1 MLKRLPGLILLVV
14 VALLT
19 QVGGLALA
27 LGWLVGRW
35 LLPERMDR
43 WHRAGLGFLLF
54 AAFYGLLHLLIV
66 PPLAALGGRVPLPC
80 AAEGDRP
87 FAAAHPLFC

>member
-27 LGWLVGRW
+27 LGWLVGQLGYCR
-35 LLPERMDR
+35 
-43 WHRAGLGFLLF
+43 RAWNDGSEP
-54 AAFYGLLHLLIV
+54 IPV
-66 PPLAALGGRVPLPC
+66 
-80 AAEGDRP
+80 
-87 FAAAHPLFC
+87 FCCSRHSTDCFIS